1 MYDYFFLIY
10 KRKFVNLKC
19 FDLYIV
25 LNLLCIC
32 MLKRKKI
39 VSIDKCMVI
48 EICIFEKIFI

>member
-25 LNLLCIC
+25 LNLLCKC

-39 VSIDKCMVI
+39 VSIISISIDGN
-48 EICIFEKIFI
+48 